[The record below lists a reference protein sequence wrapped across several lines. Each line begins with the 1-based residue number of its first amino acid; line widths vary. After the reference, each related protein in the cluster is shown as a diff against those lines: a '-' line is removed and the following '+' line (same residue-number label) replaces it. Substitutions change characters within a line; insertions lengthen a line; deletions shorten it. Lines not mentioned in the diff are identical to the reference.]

1 MTSNGVIVAKPCFGS
16 PELLNFRDEIANADG
31 IASLTS
37 EEVQF
42 SEQCRSVFDAF
53 KSNIHFCIASGHCR
67 VEAVPMDA
75 TTSGA
80 SSVQYHNISE
90 QTIASLVPPP
100 VTHQRQQRHCFG
112 NATPG
117 EFPLSA
123 NPSIVL
129 HFLTG
134 CNLDPQDLAKLEAS
148 ATCSFFRQP
157 AHFAPDYELSLAELA
172 ALDMCQKRAIFKPM
186 TIEQREDLK
195 QRCGGSWKL
204 VLRFLLAGE
213 ACSRREKS
221 QAIAGPGHSIAVT
234 SKGAV
239 YSFGS
244 NSSGQ
249 LGHGTTDEESRPRLL
264 RSLQGVRIIH
274 AAAGAGR
281 TMLISDAGQV
291 YAFGKDSFGEAEY
304 GAQGNKLVTTP
315 QVVESLKD
323 IFVVQAAIGNF
334 FTAVLSREGRI
345 YTFSWGDESKLGHQ
359 TEPNDLEP
367 RPLLGALEN
376 IPVVQIAAGYCYLL
390 ALACQPGG
398 MSVYSVGCGLGG
410 KLGHGTRT
418 DEKQPRLIEQF
429 RTLNLQPV
437 VVAAGAWHAA
447 VVGKDGRVCTWGW
460 GRYGCLG
467 HGNED
472 CESVPKVV
480 EALSNVKA
488 VHVATGDYTTF
499 VVSDDGDVYSFGCGE
514 SSSLGHN
521 TAAADEQGN
530 RHTNVLSPELVTSLK
545 QVNERVVQISLTNSI
560 YWNAHTFAL
569 TDSDKLYA
577 FGAGDK
583 GQLGVEL
590 VANQTERANPERVD
604 IDLS

>member
-1 MTSNGVIVAKPCFGS
+1 
-16 PELLNFRDEIANADG
+16 
-31 IASLTS
+31 
-37 EEVQF
+37 
-42 SEQCRSVFDAF
+42 
-53 KSNIHFCIASGHCR
+53 
-67 VEAVPMDA
+67 MDA
-75 TTSGA
+75 MRSGTPTI
-80 SSVQYHNISE
+80 QYHNIPD
-90 QTIASLVPPP
+90 QPIAALVASS
-100 VTHQRQQRHCFG
+100 VSTFQRQQRHCFG
-112 NATPG
+112 DASPG

-129 HFLTG
+129 HVLTG
-134 CNLDPQDLAKLEAS
+134 CNLDPQDLAKLEA
-148 ATCSFFRQP
+148 TCSFFRQP
-157 AHFAPDYELSLAELA
+157 ANFAPDHELSLSELA

-186 TIEQREDLK
+186 TAEERQDLK
-195 QRCGGSWKL
+195 ERCGGSWKL

-234 SKGAV
+234 SKGVV

-249 LGHGTTDEESRPRLL
+249 LGHGTTEEEWRPCQI
-264 RSLQGVRIIH
+264 RSLQGIRIIQ

-281 TMLISDAGQV
+281 TMLISDAGHV

-304 GAQGNKLVTTP
+304 GVQGSTLVTAP
-315 QVVESLKD
+315 QLVESLKS

-334 FTAVLSREGRI
+334 FTAVLSREGRV
-345 YTFSWGDESKLGHQ
+345 YTFSWGADGKLGHQ

-390 ALACQPGG
+390 ALACQPTG

-410 KLGHGTRT
+410 KLGHGART
-418 DEKQPRLIEQF
+418 DEKYPRLIEQF
-429 RTLNLQPV
+429 QTLNLQPV

-447 VVGKDGRVCTWGW
+447 VVGQDGRVCTWGW

-467 HGNED
+467 HGNEE

-499 VVSDDGDVYSFGCGE
+499 VVSDVGDVYSFGCGE

-521 TAAADEQGN
+521 TGAADGQEN
-530 RHTNVLSPELVTSLK
+530 RHSNVLSPEIVTSLK
-545 QVNERVVQISLTNSI
+545 QVKERVVQISLTNSV

-569 TDSDKLYA
+569 TDSGNLYA

-590 VANQTERANPERVD
+590 VADQTERGNPERVA

>member
-1 MTSNGVIVAKPCFGS
+1 SSS
-16 PELLNFRDEIANADG
+16 P
-31 IASLTS
+31 LT
-37 EEVQF
+37 
-42 SEQCRSVFDAF
+42 
-53 KSNIHFCIASGHCR
+53 HLGHCR
-67 VEAVPMDA
+67 LEQCPWTPLRVEPRLFNTIIFPTNRFLPLLLLLCPNFNDSNGIALGIPILESSHCPLIPLLFF
-75 TTSGA
+75 TSLLD
-80 SSVQYHNISE
+80 VIWILRILRNW
-90 QTIASLVPPP
+90 
-100 VTHQRQQRHCFG
+100 RQ
-112 NATPG
+112 
-117 EFPLSA
+117 
-123 NPSIVL
+123 
-129 HFLTG
+129 
-134 CNLDPQDLAKLEAS
+134 

-157 AHFAPDYELSLAELA
+157 AHFAPDHELSLSELA
-172 ALDMCQKRAIFKPM
+172 ALDMCQMRAIFKPM
-186 TIEQREDLK
+186 TAEERENIK

-234 SKGAV
+234 SNGVA

-249 LGHGTTDEESRPRLL
+249 LGHGTTEEDWRPRPI
-264 RSLQGVRIIH
+264 RSLQGVRIIQ

-304 GAQGNKLVTTP
+304 GVQGSKLVTTP
-315 QVVESLKD
+315 QLVESLKD

-334 FTAVLSREGRI
+334 FTAVLSREGRV
-345 YTFSWGDESKLGHQ
+345 YTFSWGNESKLGHQ
-359 TEPNDLEP
+359 TEPTDLEP
-367 RPLLGALEN
+367 HPLLGALEN
-376 IPVVQIAAGYCYLL
+376 VPVVQIAAGYCYLL
-390 ALACQPGG
+390 ALACQPTG

-410 KLGHGTRT
+410 KLGHGIRT

-429 RTLNLQPV
+429 QTLNLQPV

-480 EALSNVKA
+480 EALSQVKA
-488 VHVATGDYTTF
+488 VYVATGDYTTF

-521 TAAADEQGN
+521 TAAAEGQGN
-530 RHTNVLSPELVTSLK
+530 RHTNVLSPEMVSSLK

-569 TDSDKLYA
+569 TESNKLYA

-590 VANQTERANPERVD
+590 VANQTERANPDRVD
-604 IDLS
+604 INLS

>member
-1 MTSNGVIVAKPCFGS
+1 MSKKAYIFPCNLSVDRSSILAK
-16 PELLNFRDEIANADG
+16 L
-31 IASLTS
+31 
-37 EEVQF
+37 
-42 SEQCRSVFDAF
+42 
-53 KSNIHFCIASGHCR
+53 GHCR
-67 VEAVPMDA
+67 VRAVPMDA
-75 TTSGA
+75 TASGA

-90 QTIASLVPPP
+90 QTIVPLAPPP
-100 VTHQRQQRHCFG
+100 VAHQRQQRHCYG
-112 NATPG
+112 NESPG

-129 HFLTG
+129 HFLTA

-148 ATCSFFRQP
+148 VFYLPFPQLATCSFFRQP
-157 AHFAPDYELSLAELA
+157 AHFAPDHELSLAELA

-186 TIEQREDLK
+186 TVEHQQCLK
-195 QRCGGSWKL
+195 QKCGGSWKL
-204 VLRFLLAGE
+204 VLRYLLAGE

-249 LGHGTTDEESRPRLL
+249 LGHGATDEEPRPRLI

-281 TMLISDAGQV
+281 TMLISDAGRV

-304 GAQGNKLVTTP
+304 GAQGNKLVTIP
-315 QVVESLKD
+315 QLVESLKD

-429 RTLNLQPV
+429 ATLNLQPI

-488 VHVATGDYTTF
+488 VNVATGDYTTF
-499 VVSDDGDVYSFGCGE
+499 VVSDAGEVYSFGCGE

-521 TAAADEQGN
+521 TAAAAAADEQGN

-545 QVNERVVQISLTNSI
+545 QVKERVVQISLTNSI

-590 VANQTERANPERVD
+590 AANQTERANPDRVEV
-604 IDLS
+604 DLS

>member
-1 MTSNGVIVAKPCFGS
+1 MDFG
-16 PELLNFRDEIANADG
+16 ELFF
-31 IASLTS
+31 
-37 EEVQF
+37 Q
-42 SEQCRSVFDAF
+42 
-53 KSNIHFCIASGHCR
+53 
-67 VEAVPMDA
+67 
-75 TTSGA
+75 
-80 SSVQYHNISE
+80 
-90 QTIASLVPPP
+90 
-100 VTHQRQQRHCFG
+100 
-112 NATPG
+112 
-117 EFPLSA
+117 
-123 NPSIVL
+123 
-129 HFLTG
+129 
-134 CNLDPQDLAKLEAS
+134 
-148 ATCSFFRQP
+148 ATCTFFRNP
-157 AHFAPDYELSLAELA
+157 ANFAPDYELSISELA
-172 ALDMCQKRAIFKPM
+172 ALDMCRKRAIFRPM
-186 TIEQREDLK
+186 TGEEQMILK
-195 QRCGGSWKL
+195 EKCGGSWKL

-213 ACSRREKS
+213 ACCRREKAH
-221 QAIAGPGHSIAVT
+221 AIAGPGHSIAVT

-249 LGHGTTDEESRPRLL
+249 LGHGNTEEEWRPRLI
-264 RSLQGVRIIH
+264 RSLQGIRIIH

-281 TMLISDAGQV
+281 TMLISDAGRV
-291 YAFGKDSFGEAEY
+291 YSFGKDSFGEAEY
-304 GAQGNKLVTTP
+304 GGQGAKLVTTP
-315 QVVESLKD
+315 QLVESLKD

-334 FTAVLSREGRI
+334 FTAVLSREGRV
-345 YTFSWGDESKLGHQ
+345 YTFSWGNDGKLGHH

-390 ALACQPGG
+390 ALACQPSG

-410 KLGHGTRT
+410 KLGHGSRT
-418 DEKQPRLIEQF
+418 DEKYPRLIEQF
-429 RTLNLQPV
+429 QTLNLQPM

-447 VVGKDGRVCTWGW
+447 VVGQDGRVCTWGW

-480 EALSNVKA
+480 EALGNIKA

-499 VVSDDGDVYSFGCGE
+499 VVSEDGGVYSFGCGE

-521 TAAADEQGN
+521 TVADAQGN
-530 RHTNVLSPELVTSLK
+530 RHANVLSPELVTSLK

-569 TDSDKLYA
+569 TDSGKLFA

-583 GQLGVEL
+583 GQLGIEL
-590 VANQTERANPERVD
+590 VANQTERVNPEWVN
-604 IDLS
+604 IDLT

>member
-1 MTSNGVIVAKPCFGS
+1 
-16 PELLNFRDEIANADG
+16 
-31 IASLTS
+31 
-37 EEVQF
+37 
-42 SEQCRSVFDAF
+42 
-53 KSNIHFCIASGHCR
+53 
-67 VEAVPMDA
+67 MDA
-75 TTSGA
+75 TTRGTPPIQYCNIPEQSIAALVTSG
-80 SSVQYHNISE
+80 
-90 QTIASLVPPP
+90 VPAFL
-100 VTHQRQQRHCFG
+100 RQQRHCFG
-112 NATPG
+112 VASPG

-123 NPSIVL
+123 SPSIVL
-129 HFLTG
+129 HVLTT
-134 CNLDPQDLAKLEAS
+134 CNLDPHDLASLE

-157 AHFAPDYELSLAELA
+157 AQFAPDHELSLSELA

-186 TIEQREDLK
+186 TADERQYLK
-195 QRCGGSWKL
+195 ERCGGSWKL

-213 ACSRREKS
+213 VCSRREKS
-221 QAIAGPGHSIAVT
+221 QAIAGPSHSIAVT
-234 SKGAV
+234 SNGVV

-249 LGHGTTDEESRPRLL
+249 LGHGTTEEEWRPRQI
-264 RSLQGVRIIH
+264 RSLQGVRIIQ

-281 TMLISDAGQV
+281 TMLISDSGQV

-304 GAQGNKLVTTP
+304 GAQGTKLVTTP
-315 QVVESLKD
+315 QLVESLKN

-334 FTAVLSREGRI
+334 FTAVLSREGRV
-345 YTFSWGDESKLGHQ
+345 YTFSWGNESKLGHQ

-367 RPLLGALEN
+367 YPLLGALEN

-390 ALACQPGG
+390 ALACQPSG

-418 DEKQPRLIEQF
+418 DEKYPKLIEQF

-472 CESVPKVV
+472 CESAPKVV
-480 EALSNVKA
+480 EALSGVKA

-499 VVSDDGDVYSFGCGE
+499 VVSEDGDVFSFGCGE

-521 TAAADEQGN
+521 TGVFDGQVI
-530 RHTNVLSPELVTSLK
+530 RHTNVLSPDVVTSLK
-545 QVNERVVQISLTNSI
+545 QAKERIVQISLTNSI

-569 TDSDKLYA
+569 TESGKLYA

-590 VANQTERANPERVD
+590 VDNQTERGNPERID
-604 IDLS
+604 IDLN

>member
-1 MTSNGVIVAKPCFGS
+1 MDPSTSATPAITFCNIPDQ
-16 PELLNFRDEIANADG
+16 PIAA
-31 IASLTS
+31 L
-37 EEVQF
+37 V
-42 SEQCRSVFDAF
+42 
-53 KSNIHFCIASGHCR
+53 
-67 VEAVPMDA
+67 
-75 TTSGA
+75 TSGLA
-80 SSVQYHNISE
+80 AFHR
-90 QTIASLVPPP
+90 QT
-100 VTHQRQQRHCFG
+100 RHCFG
-112 NATPG
+112 DENPG
-117 EFPLSA
+117 EFPLST
-123 NPSIVL
+123 NPTIVL
-129 HFLTG
+129 HVLTG
-134 CNLDPQDLAKLEAS
+134 CDFDPRDLARLE
-148 ATCSFFRQP
+148 ATCSFFREP
-157 AHFAPDYELSLAELA
+157 AEFEPDPNLSLGELA

-186 TIEQREDLK
+186 TAEERQKLK
-195 QRCGGSWKL
+195 QICGGSWKL

-213 ACSRREKS
+213 LCTRREKS

-249 LGHGTTDEESRPRLL
+249 LGHGNTEEEYRPQPI
-264 RSLQGVRIIH
+264 RSLHGIRIIQ

-281 TMLISDAGQV
+281 TMLISDAGKA

-304 GAQGNKLVTTP
+304 GVQGNKLVTSP
-315 QVVESLKD
+315 QLVESLRD
-323 IFVVQAAIGNF
+323 VFVVQAAIGNF
-334 FTAVLSREGRI
+334 FTAVLSREGRV
-345 YTFSWGDESKLGHQ
+345 YTFSWGNETKLGHQ
-359 TEPNDLEP
+359 TELTDLEP
-367 RPLLGALEN
+367 RPLLGELET

-390 ALACQPGG
+390 ALACQPDR

-410 KLGHGTRT
+410 KLGHGSRT
-418 DEKQPRLIEQF
+418 DEKLPRLIQQF
-429 RTLNLQPV
+429 QTLNIQPA

-467 HGNED
+467 HGNEE

-488 VHVATGDYTTF
+488 VHIATGDYTTF
-499 VVSDDGDVYSFGCGE
+499 VVSEEGDVYSFGCGE

-521 TAAADEQGN
+521 NGVGVGGGGGAAAADGGQGN
-530 RHTNVLSPELVTSLK
+530 RHANVLSPQMVASLK
-545 QVNERVVQISLTNSI
+545 ELKEKVVQISLTNSI

-569 TDSDKLYA
+569 TESGKLYA

-590 VANQTERANPERVD
+590 AANQTERPSPEVVGV
-604 IDLS
+604 DLSLS

>member
-1 MTSNGVIVAKPCFGS
+1 
-16 PELLNFRDEIANADG
+16 
-31 IASLTS
+31 
-37 EEVQF
+37 
-42 SEQCRSVFDAF
+42 
-53 KSNIHFCIASGHCR
+53 
-67 VEAVPMDA
+67 MDA

-80 SSVQYHNISE
+80 GPSIQYHNIIE
-90 QTIASLVPPP
+90 QQPLPLVSQLQQ
-100 VTHQRQQRHCFG
+100 TYQRQQRHCFG
-112 NATPG
+112 DSTPG
-117 EFPLSA
+117 EFPLAA

-129 HFLTG
+129 HVLTG
-134 CNLDPQDLAKLEAS
+134 CDLEPQDLAKLEA
-148 ATCSFFRQP
+148 TCSFFRKP
-157 AHFAPDYELSLAELA
+157 AHFAPDHELSIAELA
-172 ALDMCQKRAIFKPM
+172 ALDMCRKRAIFKPM
-186 TIEQREDLK
+186 TAEEGEALK

-213 ACSRREKS
+213 ACCRREKS

-234 SKGAV
+234 SSGQV

-249 LGHGTTDEESRPRLL
+249 LGHGTLEEEWRPRLI
-264 RSLQGVRIIH
+264 RSLQGIRIIQ

-281 TMLISDAGQV
+281 TMLISDAGRV

-304 GAQGNKLVTTP
+304 GVQGSKLLTTP
-315 QVVESLKD
+315 KPVESLKH

-334 FTAVLSREGRI
+334 FTAVLSREGRV
-345 YTFSWGDESKLGHQ
+345 YTFSWGSDAKLGHQ

-367 RPLLGALEN
+367 HPLLGPLEN
-376 IPVVQIAAGYCYLL
+376 IPIVQIAAGYCYLL
-390 ALACQPGG
+390 ALACQPNG

-410 KLGHGTRT
+410 KLGHGSRT
-418 DEKQPRLIEQF
+418 DERYPRLIEQF
-429 RTLNLQPV
+429 QTLGLQPM

-447 VVGKDGRVCTWGW
+447 VVGRDGRVCTWGW

-467 HGNED
+467 HGNEE
-472 CESVPKVV
+472 CESVPKVI
-480 EALSNVKA
+480 EALNKVKA

-499 VVSDDGDVYSFGCGE
+499 VVSENGDVYSFGCGE
-514 SSSLGHN
+514 SSSLGHSVGEDGQ
-521 TAAADEQGN
+521 AN
-530 RHTNVLSPELVTSLK
+530 RHANVLSPELVTSLK
-545 QVNERVVQISLTNSI
+545 RVNERVVQISLTNSI

-569 TDSDKLYA
+569 TDTGKLYA

-590 VANQTERANPERVD
+590 IANETERARPERVE

>member
-1 MTSNGVIVAKPCFGS
+1 
-16 PELLNFRDEIANADG
+16 
-31 IASLTS
+31 
-37 EEVQF
+37 
-42 SEQCRSVFDAF
+42 
-53 KSNIHFCIASGHCR
+53 
-67 VEAVPMDA
+67 MDA
-75 TTSGA
+75 STSGT
-80 SSVQYHNISE
+80 SSVQYHNIAE
-90 QTIASLVPPP
+90 QPIAATIVNS
-100 VTHQRQQRHCFG
+100 TFQRQVRHCFG

-129 HFLTG
+129 HVLTG
-134 CNLDPQDLAKLEAS
+134 CNLDPQDLATLEAS

-157 AHFAPDYELSLAELA
+157 ANFAPDNELSLAELA
-172 ALDMCQKRAIFKPM
+172 ALDMCRKRAIFKPM
-186 TIEQREDLK
+186 TQEQCHDLK
-195 QRCGGSWKL
+195 LKCGGSWKL

-221 QAIAGPGHSIAVT
+221 HAVAGPGHSIAVS
-234 SKGAV
+234 SKGVA

-249 LGHGTTDEESRPRLL
+249 LGNGTTEEEWRPHPI
-264 RSLQGVRIIH
+264 RSLQGIRVIQ
-274 AAAGAGR
+274 AAVGAGR
-281 TMLISDAGQV
+281 TMLISDTGKV
-291 YAFGKDSFGEAEY
+291 YAFGKESFGEAEY
-304 GAQGNKLVTTP
+304 GIQGSKVVTTP
-315 QVVESLKD
+315 QLVESLKD

-334 FTAVLSREGRI
+334 FTAVLSREGRV
-345 YTFSWGDESKLGHQ
+345 YTFSWGNETKLGHQ
-359 TEPNDLEP
+359 TEQADLEP

-390 ALACQPGG
+390 ALACQPSG
-398 MSVYSVGCGLGG
+398 MSVYSVSCGLGG

-418 DEKQPRLIEQF
+418 DEKVPRLIEQF
-429 RTLNLQPV
+429 QTLNIQPA

-472 CESVPKVV
+472 CESAPKVV

-488 VHVATGDYTTF
+488 VYVATGDYTTF
-499 VVSDDGDVYSFGCGE
+499 VVSDDGNVYSFGCGE

-521 TAAADEQGN
+521 TAAAEAQGN
-530 RHTNVLSPELVTSLK
+530 RHSNVLFPEVVTSLK
-545 QVNERVVQISLTNSI
+545 QLNERVVQISLTNSI

-569 TDSDKLYA
+569 TESGKLYA

-590 VANQTERANPERVD
+590 SANQTERAIPEQID

>member
-1 MTSNGVIVAKPCFGS
+1 
-16 PELLNFRDEIANADG
+16 
-31 IASLTS
+31 
-37 EEVQF
+37 
-42 SEQCRSVFDAF
+42 
-53 KSNIHFCIASGHCR
+53 
-67 VEAVPMDA
+67 MDA
-75 TTSGA
+75 TASGA
-80 SSVQYHNISE
+80 SSVQYHNISD
-90 QTIASLVPPP
+90 QTIAPLVP
-100 VTHQRQQRHCFG
+100 RQQRHCFG
-112 NATPG
+112 NASPG

-129 HFLTG
+129 HFLSA
-134 CNLDPQDLAKLEAS
+134 CNLDPQDLAKLE

-157 AHFAPDYELSLAELA
+157 AHFAPDHELSLAELA

-186 TIEQREDLK
+186 AIEQQQCLK

-204 VLRFLLAGE
+204 VLRYLLAGE
-213 ACSRREKS
+213 ACTRREKS
-221 QAIAGPGHSIAVT
+221 QAIAGPGHSLAVT
-234 SKGAV
+234 SNGAV

-249 LGHGTTDEESRPRLL
+249 LGHGTTDEESRPSLI
-264 RSLQGVRIIH
+264 RSLQGIRIIH

-281 TMLISDAGQV
+281 TMLISDAGRV

-304 GAQGNKLVTTP
+304 GAQGNKLVTSP
-315 QVVESLKD
+315 QLVESLKD

-429 RTLNLQPV
+429 VTLNLQPV

-472 CESVPKVV
+472 CESAPKVV

-499 VVSDDGDVYSFGCGE
+499 VVSDAGDVYSFGCGE

-545 QVNERVVQISLTNSI
+545 EVKERVVQISLTNSL

-569 TDSDKLYA
+569 TDSNKLYA
-577 FGAGDK
+577 FGSGDK

-590 VANQTERANPERVD
+590 AANQTERANPDRVD